1 MSLSICANCLSR
13 LRLCQAI
20 PRRTTL
26 PATLQ
31 FQTTSFHTSAAR
43 EASPLK
49 AKSSS
54 RGSGPKHRESQ
65 SSRLKKKTRERPKLP
80 PVGERRAQRRRIVLS
95 NTNALEVDGMENWS
109 KENLI
114 DSELTGKMM
123 GLNGDL
129 LDQLRD
135 AKAFQRTQNWS
146 LFRRPA
152 TLIRNETIA
161 IGQDLEQVNQAHEGK
176 TIKHLVVGEKASGKS
191 ILVLQAMCMAY
202 MNDWI
207 VLNVPDAQEFV
218 NNTSSYTPLKQS
230 DGTQSAGEQLYIQ
243 PHLTQQLL
251 TRAVYSNT
259 SVLESLKLN
268 HEIPQSFA
276 LKKKATLKDLAQLGA
291 DDHNLA
297 WPVWKAFWR
306 ELTESGTNPRP
317 RILFAAD
324 NIDHWMGPSKYR
336 NAEHEIIHAQQLT
349 LVRHFTNL
357 MFSKQTSTPFTNGGM
372 IIFSTTGSNTPA
384 HPTFN
389 VLVRQ
394 MRARA
399 QGISATSADFPLPT
413 PYSYPDAHILELAA
427 GSQNVKLTDVNGL
440 SVPESKAYLE
450 YFVRSGLLQADITAG
465 KVAELRS
472 LSGGGVVGELA
483 KLGSRIRV

>member
-1 MSLSICANCLSR
+1 MSVSICTSCLSR
-13 LRLCQAI
+13 LRLSQAL
-20 PRRTTL
+20 PSRTAL

-31 FQTTSFHTSAAR
+31 IQTASFHTSAAR
-43 EASPLK
+43 EASPIK
-49 AKSSS
+49 AKNTRS
-54 RGSGPKHRESQ
+54 GGPKHRESQ
-65 SSRLKKKTRERPKLP
+65 SSRLKKKSRERPKLP

-114 DSELTGKMM
+114 NPELTGKMM

-152 TLIRNETIA
+152 TLIRNETNA
-161 IGQDLEQVNQAHEGK
+161 VGQDIEQVNRAQDGK
-176 TIKHLVVGEKASGKS
+176 TVKHLVVGEKASGKS
-191 ILVLQAMCMAY
+191 ILALQTMCMAY
-202 MNDWI
+202 MKDWV
-207 VLNVPDAQEFV
+207 VLNVPDAQEFT
-218 NNTSSYTPLKQS
+218 NNTSSYAPLKQS
-230 DGTQSAGEQLYIQ
+230 DSTPSADEQLYIQ

-251 TRAVYSNT
+251 TRAVYSNG

-268 HEIPQSFA
+268 HEVPSSLS

-297 WPVWKAFWR
+297 WPVWQAFWR
-306 ELTESGTNPRP
+306 ELNEPGANPRP

-336 NAEHEIIHAQQLT
+336 NADHEIIHAQQFT
-349 LVRHFTNL
+349 LARHFMDL
-357 MFSKQTSTPFTNGGM
+357 MFSKQDSTPFANGGM
-372 IIFSTTGSNTPA
+372 IMFSTTGSNTPA

-389 VLVRQ
+389 VLIKQ
-394 MRARA
+394 MRARG
-399 QGISATSADFPLPT
+399 QGISATSSDFPLPT
-413 PYSYPDAHILELAA
+413 PYSKPDAHVLELAG
-427 GSQNVKLTDVNGL
+427 GSQNVKLTEVNGL

-450 YFVRSGLLQADITAG
+450 YFVRSGLLQANITEG
-465 KVAELRS
+465 KIAELRG